1 MARGNLRGR
10 GRPPNGIYSNK
21 ERRMVEQLALIAVK
35 YNVDSN
41 EFFRAIKIAWT
52 QKEAQCKSLDI
63 TCRMKLKQS
72 SNFLFTT
79 NEEIIAQFPVTTT
92 IVQGKNPLDS
102 YVKRLLSQKAS
113 QAKNVAMTHP
123 KIKDLTAGMRRIN
136 LTARVLEVPESKMIY
151 TRYGTTAA
159 VSNVLITDE
168 TGSVRMSLWNN
179 QIEMVH
185 KDDVINI
192 TNGKVGWYGGEPQI
206 SIDQHSS
213 VSINK

>member
-1 MARGNLRGR
+1 MARRNWRVR
-10 GRPPNGIYSNK
+10 GRPPNCIHSLK
-21 ERRMVEQLALIAVK
+21 DRRVLEQLARIAVK

-41 EFFRAIKIAWT
+41 EFFSTIRYAWN
-52 QKEAQCKSLDI
+52 QEEARCKPLVI

-72 SNFLFTT
+72 SSFLFTT
-79 NEEIIAQFPVTTT
+79 NGEIIAQFSISTT
-92 IVQGKNPLDS
+92 IVQGKNPLER
-102 YVKRLLSQKAS
+102 YVKILLSEKAS
-113 QAKNVAMTHP
+113 QAKNFAMTHP

-136 LTARVLEVPESKMIY
+136 LTARVLEIPKSKMIY

-179 QIEMVH
+179 QIELVH

-192 TNGKVGWYGGEPQI
+192 TNGKVGWYRGEPQI
-206 SIDQHSS
+206 RIGRRGS
-213 VSINK
+213 VSVNK